1 MWRSA
6 VQCSAVQVS
15 VVQARAI
22 CVCMR
27 VCVCVCVC
35 LSEMTDCVSE
45 DSHDSAVTNDKRHS
59 SAVRRCLKRTTQCTA
74 ALDWLILPGNVVTV
88 SEERNTAL
96 WNAASGLGSGSLA
109 SMTYVFVNICMGGRG
124 EESRVERRMMRRRSK
139 GRKG

>member
-1 MWRSA
+1 MWR
-6 VQCSAVQVS
+6 SAVQVS
-15 VVQARAI
+15 VVQARAV

-35 LSEMTDCVSE
+35 VFEITDCVSAY
-45 DSHDSAVTNDKRHS
+45 SHNSAVTTDKRHS
-59 SAVRRCLKRTTQCTA
+59 SAVRRCLKRTIQCTA

-109 SMTYVFVNICMGGRG
+109 SMTYVFVNICMGGRKEG
-124 EESRVERRMMRRRSK
+124 SRVERRTMRRA
-139 GRKG
+139 G